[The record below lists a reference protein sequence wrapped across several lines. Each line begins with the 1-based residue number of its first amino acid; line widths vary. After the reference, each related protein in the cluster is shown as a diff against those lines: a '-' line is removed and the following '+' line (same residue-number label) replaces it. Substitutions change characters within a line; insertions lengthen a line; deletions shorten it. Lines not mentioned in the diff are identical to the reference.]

1 MPIDQNQFANQNQSN
16 YFQIKLKGSL
26 VGQNCERFEG
36 FTITLDIDGNTVL
49 TGIVKDQAAL
59 HGVFKRIRDLG
70 MTLMA
75 INPVEP
81 GQSNQ
86 PDDKSNL
93 K

>member
-1 MPIDQNQFANQNQSN
+1 MPIDQNQFSNQNQSN
-16 YFQIKLKGSL
+16 FFQIKLKGSL
-26 VGQNCERFEG
+26 EDQNCERFEG
-36 FTITLDIDGNTVL
+36 FAITLDKDGNTIL

-59 HGVFKRIRDLG
+59 HGVFKKIRDLG

-75 INPVEP
+75 INSVEP

-93 K
+93 H

>member
-1 MPIDQNQFANQNQSN
+1 MSVDQNQNGNPNQSN
-16 YFQIKLKGSL
+16 LYQIKLKGSL
-26 VGQNCERFEG
+26 EGQNCERFEG
-36 FTITLDIDGNTVL
+36 FIITLDKDGNTLL

-59 HGVFKRIRDLG
+59 HGVFKKIRDLG

-86 PDDKSNL
+86 PDVKSNL
-93 K
+93 N